1 MTSAIPNRVRWTGA
15 DLESLPENGNRYE
28 IIDGDLFVTRAP
40 HADHQDIA
48 GAIYAELRAWSKQ
61 SQLGK
66 SFFAPGVIFSEADN
80 VIPDVVWVSA
90 ARLENG
96 LDEAGHLVVPPE
108 LIVEV
113 LSNSEKDRER
123 DRTFKLKLYS
133 VQGVSEYWICD
144 RFHQQIDV
152 FRRQDAL
159 LTKACTLFAVD
170 RLTSPLLPDFD
181 CSVAELFS

>member
-1 MTSAIPNRVRWTGA
+1 MTSVTSNRVRWTVA

-40 HADHQDIA
+40 HWHHQRIA
-48 GAIYAELRAWSKQ
+48 GKIYAVLNQWS
-61 SQLGK
+61 SAPRRGE
-66 SFFAPGVIFSEADN
+66 AVMTPGVIFSEADN
-80 VIPDVVWVSA
+80 VIPDVVWVSS

-96 LDEAGHLVVPPE
+96 LDEAGHLIVPPE

-144 RFHQQIDV
+144 RFRQQIDV

-159 LTKACTLFAVD
+159 LTKACTLFAAD
-170 RLTSPLLPDFD
+170 RLTSPLLPDFS
-181 CSVAELFS
+181 CPISELFS

>member
-1 MTSAIPNRVRWTGA
+1 MASIASNRVRWTVA
-15 DLESLPENGNRYE
+15 DLESLPENSNRYE

-48 GAIYAELRAWSKQ
+48 GAIYAELRTWSKKSQ
-61 SQLGK
+61 SGK
-66 SFFAPGVIFSEADN
+66 SFFAPEVIFSEADN
-80 VIPDVVWVSA
+80 VIPDVVWISSE
-90 ARLENG
+90 RLENG
-96 LDEAGHLVVPPE
+96 LDDAGHLVVAPE

-113 LSNSEKDRER
+113 LSSSEKDRER

-144 RFHQQIDV
+144 RFHQQIEI

-159 LTKACTLFAVD
+159 LTKACTLFAAD
-170 RLTSPLLPDFD
+170 TLTSPLLPDFKG
-181 CSVAELFS
+181 SVADFFS

>member
-1 MTSAIPNRVRWTGA
+1 MASIASNRVRWTVA
-15 DLESLPENGNRYE
+15 DLESLPENSTRYE

-48 GAIYAELRAWSKQ
+48 GAIYAELRAWSKKSQ
-61 SQLGK
+61 SGK

-80 VIPDVVWVSA
+80 VIPDVVWISSE
-90 ARLENG
+90 RLENG
-96 LDEAGHLVVPPE
+96 LDEAGHLIVAPE

-113 LSNSEKDRER
+113 LSSSEKDRER

-133 VQGVSEYWICD
+133 VQGVAEYWICD
-144 RFHQQIDV
+144 RFHQQIEI

-159 LTKACTLFAVD
+159 LTKACTLFAAD
-170 RLTSPLLPDFD
+170 TLTSPLLPDFN
-181 CSVAELFS
+181 CSVAEIFS